1 MQPSQA
7 VGGKK
12 IMAIKHV
19 LIGKAAVPGKAKG
32 RALVTESPL
41 TFMGGVDYE
50 NGTFDDHLYP
60 ELRGLSMAGQI
71 LIFPFGKGSTGD
83 SVRLWRCVQNNVGPI
98 GIINIVADP
107 ILVQGA
113 ILANIPM
120 VYDLERGIFNIMKT
134 GDMVSIDGN
143 KVTIYD

>member
-1 MQPSQA
+1 MT
-7 VGGKK
+7 
-12 IMAIKHV
+12 IKRV
-19 LIGKAAVPGKAKG
+19 LTGKAAVRGKAKG
-32 RALVTESPL
+32 RALITESPL

-50 NGTFDDHLYP
+50 NGTFDDYLYP

-113 ILANIPM
+113 ILASIPM
-120 VYDLERGIFNIMKT
+120 VYDLGRSIFDIIKI
-134 GDMVSIDGN
+134 GDMISIDGN
-143 KVTIYD
+143 RVTIYD